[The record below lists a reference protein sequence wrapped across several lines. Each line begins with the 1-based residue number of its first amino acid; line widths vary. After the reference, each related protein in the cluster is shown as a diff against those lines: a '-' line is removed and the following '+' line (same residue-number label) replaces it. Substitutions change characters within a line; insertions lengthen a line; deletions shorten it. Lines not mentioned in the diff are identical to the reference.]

1 MEVITLAVGPQ
12 QTNCYLL
19 VDEATQKTIIV
30 DPADEADFISTT
42 ILEKKLIPEG
52 ILLTH
57 GHYDHCLGSLELKLN
72 FNIPIYL
79 HQEDLFLYNNAN
91 KSASYWNSSLR
102 GGTPTR
108 QSPSIKQPPIDFFL
122 KDNQTITFGE
132 SNLKVIHTPG
142 HTPGS
147 CCFLSPSVVPAKAGI
162 HKSIPL
168 YLFTGDTIFA
178 SGAGAADRSYS
189 SKSDLQKSTKKI
201 SSICYLN
208 PETAIY
214 PGHEEYGFYLTN
226 SLEES

>member
-1 MEVITLAVGPQ
+1 MEVITLVVGPQ

-42 ILEKKLIPEG
+42 ILEKKLIPEA

-57 GHYDHCLGSLELKLN
+57 GHYDHCLGTLELKLN

-79 HQEDLFLYNNAN
+79 HQDDIFLYNNAN

-102 GGTPTR
+102 GSTPTR
-108 QSPSIKQPPIDFFL
+108 QSPSIKLPSIDFFL
-122 KDNQTITFGE
+122 KDNQIINFGE
-132 SNLKVIHTPG
+132 SSLNVIHTPG

-147 CCFLSPSVVPAKAGI
+147 CCFLTSPSDICDLRSGI
-162 HKSIPL
+162 S
-168 YLFTGDTIFA
+168 LFTGDTFFA